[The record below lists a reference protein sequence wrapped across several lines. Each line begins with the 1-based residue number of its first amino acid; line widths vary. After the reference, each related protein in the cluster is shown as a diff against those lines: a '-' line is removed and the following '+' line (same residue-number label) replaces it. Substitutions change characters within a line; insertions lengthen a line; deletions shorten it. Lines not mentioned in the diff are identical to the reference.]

1 MSDQTPSPSTTLDGR
16 SFHGVVLEAGKTSG
30 DAETLTFAGGRF
42 RSSACTQYGYGDGA
56 YTASREGDCVHFT
69 AMTESPQHGQLRWRG
84 TVTGRRLDGT
94 LTMMRNGAAVHEKW
108 VLAGELKA

>member
-1 MSDQTPSPSTTLDGR
+1 MSEQTPSLSATLDGR
-16 SFHGVVLEAGKTSG
+16 SFHGVVLEAGKTAG
-30 DAETLTFAGGRF
+30 DAETLTFTGGRF
-42 RSSACTQYGYGDGA
+42 RSSACTQYGYGDGVYSA
-56 YTASREGDCVHFT
+56 GREGDHIHFT
-69 AMTESPQHGQLRWRG
+69 AMTESPQYGQLRWHG